1 METAGVS
8 VWWILSARLALDD
21 EMSKRSSILIVD
33 DEADIRE
40 PLAEYLTRNE
50 LLVVMANSAAEARTQ
65 IAQLEVDLIILDI
78 MMPGEDGLSLCRDL
92 RARSDVPIILLTAR
106 TDDVDRIIGL
116 EMGADD
122 YIGKP
127 FAPRELLARIRAV
140 LRRTGPRASLASKSG
155 RRVYAFDQWLVNADE
170 RSVMSRDGINV
181 PMGEAEFRLLLA
193 FVTSPRQVLSRS
205 QLLDMADA
213 READPFDRSI
223 DNRVVRLR
231 RKIEEDPANP
241 ALIKTVRSGGYVFTA
256 DVRQAP

>member
-1 METAGVS
+1 
-8 VWWILSARLALDD
+8 
-21 EMSKRSSILIVD
+21 MSKKFRILIVD

-40 PLAEYLTRNE
+40 PLAEYLIRSD
-50 LLVVMANSAAEARTQ
+50 LLVSLADSASAALTHVARSD
-65 IAQLEVDLIILDI
+65 IDLIILDI
-78 MMPGEDGLSLCRDL
+78 MMPGQDGLSLCRDL
-92 RARSDVPIILLTAR
+92 RTRSDVPIILLTAR
-106 TDDVDRIIGL
+106 TDDIDRIVGL

-140 LRRTGPRASLASKSG
+140 LRRTGPRLSPLPTAG
-155 RRVYAFDQWLVNADE
+155 QRVYAFDKWLLNADK
-170 RSVMSRDGINV
+170 RNLTRRNGVNV

-193 FVTSPRQVLSRS
+193 FVTRPHQVLSRS
-205 QLLDMADA
+205 QLLDLADA
-213 READPFDRSI
+213 READVFDRSI

-241 ALIKTVRSGGYVFTA
+241 VLIKTVRSGGYVFTA

>member
-1 METAGVS
+1 
-8 VWWILSARLALDD
+8 
-21 EMSKRSSILIVD
+21 MSKKFRILIVD

-40 PLAEYLTRNE
+40 PLAEYLTRND
-50 LLVVMANSAAEARTQ
+50 LLVAMADSAAQARAE
-65 IAQLEVDLIILDI
+65 IAQREIDLIILDI

-106 TDDVDRIIGL
+106 TDDIDRIVGL

-140 LRRTGPRASLASKSG
+140 LRRTGPRAVLAQAQG
-155 RRVYAFDQWLVNADE
+155 RRVYAFDKWRVNADE
-170 RSVMSRDGINV
+170 RHLMRSDGVNV

-193 FVTSPRQVLSRS
+193 FVTRPRQVLSRS
-205 QLLDMADA
+205 QLLDLADA

-241 ALIKTVRSGGYVFTA
+241 MLIKTVRSGGYVFTA
-256 DVRQAP
+256 DVRQPP

>member
-1 METAGVS
+1 MTEKT
-8 VWWILSARLALDD
+8 R
-21 EMSKRSSILIVD
+21 ILIVD

-40 PLAEYLTRNE
+40 PLAEYLTRNDQ
-50 LLVVMANSAAEARTQ
+50 LVTMAESAAQARAQ
-65 IAQLEVDLIILDI
+65 IARREVDLIILDI

-106 TDDVDRIIGL
+106 TEDIDRIIGL

-140 LRRTGPRASLASKSG
+140 LRRTGARVSPPGAQG
-155 RRVYAFDQWLVNADE
+155 RRVYSFDKWLVNADE
-170 RSVMSRDGINV
+170 RNLMSRDGVTV
-181 PMGEAEFRLLLA
+181 PMGEAEFRLLMA
-193 FVTSPRQVLSRS
+193 FVIRPRQVLSRS
-205 QLLDMADA
+205 QLLDLADA

-231 RKIEEDPANP
+231 RKIEDDPANP
-241 ALIKTVRSGGYVFTA
+241 VLIKTVRSGGYVFTA